1 MTRVLLTIE
10 KATDGAVWGRVEYDD
25 NLIVDSAKSVDS
37 LQKRFRRLLRQ
48 FHDMDPD
55 KVQFK
60 IAYDLTSVFDQN
72 DFLNVSAIAKR
83 VGINSSLLRQYTSGV
98 KIPSQQTAA
107 RIEKVIHGLAEQLR
121 TVRITTPRKTHKA
134 KRKKQY
140 A

>member
-1 MTRVLLTIE
+1 MTSRQVITLLKQYIQKFTFQIIIMTRVLLTIE
-10 KATDGAVWGRVEYDD
+10 KAADGAVWGRVEYDD

-48 FHDMDPD
+48 FHDVDPD

-83 VGINSSLLRQYTSGV
+83 VGINSSLLRQSTSGV
-98 KIPSQQTAA
+98 KSSGI
-107 RIEKVIHGLAEQLR
+107 
-121 TVRITTPRKTHKA
+121 
-134 KRKKQY
+134 
-140 A
+140 